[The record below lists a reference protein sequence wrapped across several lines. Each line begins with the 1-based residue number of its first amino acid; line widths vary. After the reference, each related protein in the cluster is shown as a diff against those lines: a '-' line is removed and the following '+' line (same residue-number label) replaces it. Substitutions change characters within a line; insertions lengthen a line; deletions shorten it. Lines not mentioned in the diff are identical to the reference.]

1 MANHSSAKK
10 SIRQNETRYQ
20 RNKSR
25 MSRIRTQIKKV
36 LAAIEAGNKD
46 EAQSLFRIAQSELM
60 RGVKT
65 GILKLNTAS
74 RRVKKLAAKV
84 KSISA

>member
-1 MANHSSAKK
+1 MANHSSTQK

-36 LAAIEAGNKD
+36 LGAVEAGNKE
-46 EAQSLFRIAQSELM
+46 EAQSLFRVAQSELM
-60 RGVKT
+60 CGVKKN
-65 GILKLNTAS
+65 ILKLNTAS
-74 RRVKKLAAKV
+74 RKVKQLAAKV
-84 KSISA
+84 KSICV